1 MKTITKTIA
10 ILFLAAAF
18 TINSGAYAQGGNKS
32 KSSSENSGDYTTS
45 IGLRGGLTSGL
56 TIKHFLNSKAAL
68 EGIVGS
74 RWHGFSIAGLF
85 ELHKGNAL
93 KVSDLTW
100 VYGGG
105 ARIGFYRGYYYYGG
119 GKGESDCQ
127 DPTNP
132 KCDAYY
138 YTYNRSVTAFGL
150 VGIFGLEYRFK
161 EIPFTASLDLMP
173 YIHFNHW
180 SGDFIDGSVSFRY
193 IIK

>member
-10 ILFLAAAF
+10 ILFAAAL
-18 TINSGAYAQGGNKS
+18 TIGSGAHAQGRNK
-32 KSSSENSGDYTTS
+32 KNSSENSDGYTTS

-56 TIKHFLNSKAAL
+56 TIKHFLKSNAAL

-74 RWHGFSIAGLF
+74 RWHGFSIAGLY

-93 KVSDLTW
+93 NTTGLAW

-119 GKGESDCQ
+119 RGHGDCQ

-138 YTYNRSVTAFGL
+138 YNRSVMAFGL
-150 VGIFGLEYRFK
+150 VGIFGLEYQFK
-161 EIPFTASLDLMP
+161 EVPFTISLDLMP
-173 YIHFNHW
+173 YFHFNHW
-180 SGDFIDGSVSFRY
+180 SGDFIDGSLSFRY
-193 IIK
+193 IIR